1 METYECEICGKK
13 TKFPTTAVKV
23 EGAEFKAC
31 SDCSK
36 LGTVI
41 ERRPANQTGKAYG
54 TPAPTRYAPQSV
66 SGFSGTPK
74 SKPKNYFAGLEN
86 ELVEDYD
93 TVIKKAREAKG
104 LSQEDLALKIKE
116 KATLIKKIE
125 RKEIHPEESVMK
137 KLEKELSIKLT
148 ESFDSSETFQSRSS
162 GGATLGD
169 IAFVKKK

>member
-31 SDCSK
+31 AECTK

-41 ERRPANQTGKAYG
+41 EKRPPPQTGKAYG
-54 TPAPTRYAPQSV
+54 TPAPIKY
-66 SGFSGTPK
+66 GTPAYGGAPK
-74 SKPKNYFAGLEN
+74 AKPKNYFAGLEN
-86 ELVEDYD
+86 EIVEDYD
-93 TVIKKAREAKG
+93 AVIKKGREAKG

-125 RKEIHPEESVMK
+125 RKEIHPEESVIQ
-137 KLEKELSIKLT
+137 KLEKELNIKLT
-148 ESFDSSETFQSRSS
+148 ESFDSSETFKSKGS
-162 GGATLGD
+162 AETTLGD

>member
-1 METYECEICGKK
+1 MESYECEICGKK
-13 TKFPTTAVKV
+13 TKFPTTAVKI

-31 SDCSK
+31 SECAK

-41 ERRPANQTGKAYG
+41 EKRPVSQTGKAYG
-54 TPAPTRYAPQSV
+54 TPAPTRYAPQ
-66 SGFSGTPK
+66 GGAAK
-74 SKPKNYFAGLEN
+74 ARPKNYFAGLEN

-93 TVIKKAREAKG
+93 QVIKKAREAKG

-137 KLEKELSIKLT
+137 KLEKELNIKLT
-148 ESFDSSETFQSRSS
+148 ESFDSSETFEHRSS
-162 GGATLGD
+162 SGATLGD

>member
-1 METYECEICGKK
+1 MESYECEICGKK

-31 SDCSK
+31 SDCTK

-41 ERRPANQTGKAYG
+41 EKRPVTQTGKAYG
-54 TPAPTRYAPQSV
+54 TPAPIRYAPQGV
-66 SGFSGTPK
+66 ST
-74 SKPKNYFAGLEN
+74 KPRQKNYFAGLEN

-93 TVIKKAREAKG
+93 AVIKKAREAKG

-116 KATLIKKIE
+116 KASLIKKIE

-137 KLEKELSIKLT
+137 KLEKELNIKLT
-148 ESFDSSETFQSRSS
+148 ESFDSSETFQNRST

>member
-1 METYECEICGKK
+1 MESYECEVCGKK
-13 TKFPTTAVKV
+13 TKFPTTAVKI

-31 SDCSK
+31 SECTK

-41 ERRPANQTGKAYG
+41 EKRAPAQTGKAYG
-54 TPAPTRYAPQSV
+54 TPAPTRYGTNGDAP
-66 SGFSGTPK
+66 
-74 SKPKNYFAGLEN
+74 KPRQKNYFAGLEN

-93 TVIKKAREAKG
+93 MLIKKAREAKG

-116 KATLIKKIE
+116 KASLLKKIE
-125 RKEIHPEESVMK
+125 RKEIHPEESVMV
-137 KLEKELSIKLT
+137 KLEKELGIKLT
-148 ESFDSSETFQSRSS
+148 ESFDSSETFQNKRS

>member
-31 SDCSK
+31 SECVK

-41 ERRPANQTGKAYG
+41 EKRPPPQTGKAYG
-54 TPAPTRYAPQSV
+54 TPAPIKYGAPAYGSA
-66 SGFSGTPK
+66 PK
-74 SKPKNYFAGLEN
+74 AKPKNYFAGLEN
-86 ELVEDYD
+86 EIVEDYD
-93 TVIKKAREAKG
+93 AVIKKAREAKG

-137 KLEKELSIKLT
+137 KLEKELNIKLT
-148 ESFDSSETFQSRSS
+148 ESFDSSETFQHRQA

>member
-1 METYECEICGKK
+1 MESYECEVCGRK
-13 TKFPTTAVKV
+13 TKFPTTAVKI

-31 SDCSK
+31 SECAK

-41 ERRPANQTGKAYG
+41 EKRPVNQTGKAYG
-54 TPAPTRYAPQSV
+54 TPAPIRYAPQS
-66 SGFSGTPK
+66 GHEAPK
-74 SKPKNYFAGLEN
+74 AKPRNYFAGLEN

-125 RKEIHPEESVMK
+125 RKEIHPEETVMK
-137 KLEKELSIKLT
+137 KLEKELNIKLT
-148 ESFDSSETFQSRSS
+148 EAFDSSETFKQRSS
-162 GGATLGD
+162 SGPTLGD
-169 IAFVKKK
+169 IAFMKKK

>member
-1 METYECEICGKK
+1 MESYECEICGKK

-31 SDCSK
+31 SECTK

-41 ERRPANQTGKAYG
+41 EKRPPNQIGKAYG
-54 TPAPTRYAPQSV
+54 TPAPSRYAPQS
-66 SGFSGTPK
+66 GYGNAPK
-74 SKPKNYFAGLEN
+74 AKPKNYFAGLEN

-93 TVIKKAREAKG
+93 AVIKKAREAKG

-116 KATLIKKIE
+116 KASLIKKIE

-137 KLEKELSIKLT
+137 KLEKELNIKLT
-148 ESFDSSETFQSRSS
+148 ESLETGETFQKGSS
-162 GGATLGD
+162 NGATLGD
-169 IAFVKKK
+169 IAFVKRK

>member
-1 METYECEICGKK
+1 MESYECEVCGKK
-13 TKFPTTAVKV
+13 TKFPTTAVKI

-31 SDCSK
+31 SDCAK

-41 ERRPANQTGKAYG
+41 ERRPPAQTGKAYG
-54 TPAPTRYAPQSV
+54 TPAPSRYAPQ
-66 SGFSGTPK
+66 GAAAK
-74 SKPKNYFAGLEN
+74 AKPKNYFAGLEN

-93 TVIKKAREAKG
+93 QIIKKAREAAG
-104 LSQEDLALKIKE
+104 MSQEDLALKIKE
-116 KATLIKKIE
+116 KVSLIKKIE

-137 KLEKELSIKLT
+137 KLEKELNIKLT
-148 ESFDSSETFQSRSS
+148 ESFDSSETFQHRSS